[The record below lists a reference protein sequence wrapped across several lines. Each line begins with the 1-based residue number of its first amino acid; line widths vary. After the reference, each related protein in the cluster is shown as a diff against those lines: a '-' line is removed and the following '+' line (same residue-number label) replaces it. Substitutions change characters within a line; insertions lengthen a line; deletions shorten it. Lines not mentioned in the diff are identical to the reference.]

1 MNSGKRKR
9 LPGKFG
15 NLMSVSLKETF
26 EGKSVFLTGHTG
38 FKGSWLSLWLTQL
51 GAKVYGFS
59 DNEKES
65 RGIFRATGLASC
77 IESHQVGD
85 ILDAVFLE
93 RCFKQAEPDFVFHFA
108 AQPLVRESYI
118 KPKSTYA
125 SNVTGTINL
134 LEILRNNSKPCVAII
149 VTSDK
154 CYENFETGRSFRET
168 DSLGGHDPYS
178 SSKACCEI
186 IVSSWRNS
194 FFKMDDKVRIASSR
208 AGNVIGG
215 GDWSKDRLLPDAIR
229 CLSQNEKIPVRNPK
243 SIRPWQHVLDPIHG
257 YLRLA
262 QAIHLSP
269 PGSEDS
275 LMLCSAF
282 NFGPREESEKTVK
295 ELILEVLK
303 HWEGIWEDVS
313 NPNDLHEAELLRL
326 NVSKAASH
334 LNWRPVWN
342 FQEATRQTIHW
353 YKCLHQGHSNILDLT
368 IEQIKDF
375 EQASKIL

>member
-1 MNSGKRKR
+1 
-9 LPGKFG
+9 
-15 NLMSVSLKETF
+15 MSVSLQETF

-38 FKGSWLSLWLTQL
+38 FKGSWMSLWLTQV

-59 DNEKES
+59 DNEKEP

-93 RCFKQAEPDFVFHFA
+93 DCFKQAEPDFVFHFA

-118 KPKSTYA
+118 NPKSTYA

-134 LEILRNNSKPCVAII
+134 LEILRNNSKPCVAIF

-194 FFKMDDKVRIASSR
+194 FFALNDKVRIASVR

-215 GDWSKDRLLPDAIR
+215 GDWSKDRLLPDAVR

-282 NFGPREESEKTVK
+282 NFGPNDESEKTVE

-303 HWEGIWEDVS
+303 HWDGIWEDVS
-313 NPNDLHEAELLRL
+313 KPNDLHEAELLRL
-326 NVSKAASH
+326 NVNKAASH

-342 FQEATRQTIHW
+342 FQEAIRHTIHW
-353 YKCLHQGHSNILDLT
+353 YKCLHQGHSSLLDFS
-368 IEQIKDF
+368 IEQIKEF
-375 EQASKIL
+375 EQASNSL